1 MNEPIIIHNISDYT
15 FQIKDG
21 NLVLH
26 KINNVNDN
34 NNYITDK
41 ELSKL
46 CLSNSVI
53 NKCLVKDNDKFE
65 NDKKKGRIYLRAKLC
80 VSNSVI
86 NKCLVKDN
94 DKVITDKTNYSAIM
108 KDIWKQMHLSNIF
121 NINQSTYKFVNDK
134 KKGQIYFREIN
145 KYYWGKDANGTLK
158 EILNMIKI
166 SNYTIDLSIILENG
180 DTINYTNISKPNRS
194 MVKHNNLQSVYI
206 DNNSINT

>member
-41 ELSKL
+41 ELS
-46 CLSNSVI
+46 
-53 NKCLVKDNDKFE
+53 
-65 NDKKKGRIYLRAKLC
+65 KLC

-121 NINQSTYKFVNDK
+121 NINQSTYKFENDK

-145 KYYWGKDANGTLK
+145 KYYW
-158 EILNMIKI
+158 
-166 SNYTIDLSIILENG
+166 
-180 DTINYTNISKPNRS
+180 
-194 MVKHNNLQSVYI
+194 
-206 DNNSINT
+206 

>member
-46 CLSNSVI
+46 CL
-53 NKCLVKDNDKFE
+53 
-65 NDKKKGRIYLRAKLC
+65 
-80 VSNSVI
+80 SNSVI

-180 DTINYTNISKPNRS
+180 DTINYTNISK
-194 MVKHNNLQSVYI
+194 
-206 DNNSINT
+206 T